1 MYVKNSE
8 LIFSGHSHGGGGGHG
23 HSHGNHGNKDKN
35 PSNNVDSKSLLQ
47 KPSVPSQNAE
57 EYDEN
62 NPVWEINPES
72 KENSKEENDP
82 NEIVIEF
89 DEKRFCKYRDVSSW
103 FIIVICGSIILTFW
117 VLWSRSRKFSF

>member
-47 KPSVPSQNAE
+47 KPPVPSQNAE

-72 KENSKEENDP
+72 KENCKEENDP

-89 DEKRFCKYRDVSSW
+89 DEKRFCKYIDSS
-103 FIIVICGSIILTFW
+103 S
-117 VLWSRSRKFSF
+117 